1 MQAAGYMVRLTK
13 RQRDAV
19 ALLKRSRHPGVLTS
33 SKSVMVDGQPW
44 IHWMTAYALH
54 EKGVVRVTNYGQEDA
69 EVHLCPAGTE
79 TP

>member
-1 MQAAGYMVRLTK
+1 MPERNESRLTT

-19 ALLKRSRHPGVLTS
+19 ALLERSRHPGVLTS

-54 EKGVVRVTNYGQEDA
+54 DKGVVSIEPYGEEDSEIYLKSKA
-69 EVHLCPAGTE
+69 Y
-79 TP
+79 